1 MKSYYNTYAYVR
13 DNELL
18 DVAQH
23 LIEGLETFRSFTLPC
38 NSSLL
43 NTWPLPSL
51 LMAGVWAPTLR
62 SCPVASGVDVAES
75 LQASSSMNSETCSLA
90 SAFSINSLSS
100 GIGQVVAL
108 DEDEALRII
117 LAKHSEQSPSSP
129 AKQIEEQKP
138 VRDVQEVESDQN
150 AALPAES
157 NLGNSL
163 NKKSGWS
170 FDENQINTSDES
182 GIAESSCEQNVE
194 TVRSPQP
201 DPSFNALI
209 ESYNMLS
216 GPYIKTPDLREVW
229 QQLDK
234 EDHVPKDDQIQQAR
248 KILCVL
254 LRLIQLY
261 IF

>member
-90 SAFSINSLSS
+90 SAFSINSLNS

-117 LAKHSEQSPSSP
+117 LAKHSEQSP
-129 AKQIEEQKP
+129 AAQIEEQNL
-138 VRDVQEVESDQN
+138 QEIEPDHN
-150 AALPAES
+150 TALPTES
-157 NLGNSL
+157 SLGNSL
-163 NKKSGWS
+163 NQKSGWS

-194 TVRSPQP
+194 AVSSPQP

-234 EDHVPKDDQIQQAR
+234 DDRIPKDDNIEQAR
-248 KILCVL
+248 KI
-254 LRLIQLY
+254 
-261 IF
+261 F